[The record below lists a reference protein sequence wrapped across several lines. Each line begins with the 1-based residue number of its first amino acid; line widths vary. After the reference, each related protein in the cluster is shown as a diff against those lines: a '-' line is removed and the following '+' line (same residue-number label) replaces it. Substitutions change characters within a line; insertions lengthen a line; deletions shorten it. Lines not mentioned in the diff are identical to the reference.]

1 MPKIKAGDY
10 GRICDKEES
19 KVKITDIVERI
30 NSFKSGSADRR
41 WKMKDQELAF
51 DNEYITVI
59 RVDSSNRWIS
69 STEMEKQRGII
80 FEMKKD
86 FTYLPKYKELA
97 AHCDI
102 AVTPVVTGKNAG
114 CYGLRVYRMKRTP
127 DSEIFTEI
135 LNYIFS

>member
-1 MPKIKAGDY
+1 M
-10 GRICDKEES
+10 
-19 KVKITDIVERI
+19 KITDIVEI
-30 NSFKSGSADRR
+30 VNSFKSGSADRR

-59 RVDSSNRWIS
+59 RVDSSNKWVS
-69 STEMEKQRGII
+69 STEMEKQWGII

-86 FTYLPKYKELA
+86 FTYLPRYKELV

-102 AVTPVVTGKNAG
+102 AVTPVRTGKNAG
-114 CYGLRVYRMKRTP
+114 CYGLRVYKMKKDP
-127 DSEIFTEI
+127 DLEILAEI